1 MTGSRGGRPCALW
14 PAAAWVPVP
23 GRPEWRGN
31 AGHGLWPQSK
41 QHGPGERDTAPWAL
55 PGPDRL
61 AVCCGPRP
69 RAGARAP
76 PTRTPRSPPCRAG
89 PGPTPGAKRSSGASG
104 VRPISTRR
112 GHSPRAGAV
121 LAKDAHAS
129 RAASR
134 SLHGRPRPKSYICAK
149 RNGRVEEQT
158 ATAPEHGEGAR
169 GAEAT
174 WVEHASEG
182 RGLAAPTGAERSLL
196 GRRCQW
202 GPRAYGSAHP
212 ACSRGCSPSR
222 DCNSGQE
229 PSSRGRQSS
238 QGPQRDGTPHLR
250 FH

>member
-1 MTGSRGGRPCALW
+1 MVCGLRANGTARVNATQRRGLFPARPAGRL
-14 PAAAWVPVP
+14 
-23 GRPEWRGN
+23 
-31 AGHGLWPQSK
+31 L
-41 QHGPGERDTAPWAL
+41 
-55 PGPDRL
+55 
-61 AVCCGPRP
+61 
-69 RAGARAP
+69 RAP
-76 PTRTPRSPPCRAG
+76 PTRRCQGATHARPKEPTVPGWPRAG
-89 PGPTPGAKRSSGASG
+89 PGAKRSSGASG

-112 GHSPRAGAV
+112 GHSPRAGTV

-134 SLHGRPRPKSYICAK
+134 RLHGRPRPKSYICAK
-149 RNGRVEEQT
+149 RKGRVEEQI

-202 GPRAYGSAHP
+202 GPRAHGSAHP
-212 ACSRGCSPSR
+212 ACSRGCSLSR
-222 DCNSGQE
+222 DCDSGQE